1 MLRRPV
7 NGPKGSTMNES
18 PLSGGMLAQELQRDL
33 EDLDLF
39 REALT
44 KMKENAASD
53 AGLLVD
59 DRPKLTL
66 VRPEDI
72 DESSTCLSPDDTV
85 DSAAISDLEED
96 FGELWLESLTGNVA
110 NEATVSGATSECH
123 NIEVDSKVASPDRIE
138 DDCEFHHHDHS
149 AVEDVVLSNPLED
162 TELSDEPSKSG
173 APIVASKPAAAITAP
188 RGPIRQRIGSGKL
201 APTKLNWKPGDP
213 FGCSDDA
220 RRFRWEV
227 MLTTACVTAM
237 CGLTCIWLLRTILA

>member
-1 MLRRPV
+1 
-7 NGPKGSTMNES
+7 MNES

-44 KMKENAASD
+44 KMKETAASD
-53 AGLLVD
+53 AAFLVD

-66 VRPEDI
+66 VRPEDH
-72 DESSTCLSPDDTV
+72 DESAASVSHDDTL
-85 DSAAISDLEED
+85 DSAAVTDLEED

-110 NEATVSGATSECH
+110 ADATVSGATSEAPAAP
-123 NIEVDSKVASPDRIE
+123 VVSKHAAAE
-138 DDCEFHHHDHS
+138 MLDDDHEFHHHDHS
-149 AVEDVVLSNPLED
+149 AVEDVVLSNPLESL
-162 TELSDEPSKSG
+162 EEVDESSNAD
-173 APIVASKPAAAITAP
+173 APVAVSKPAAVVGSQ
-188 RGPIRQRIGSGKL
+188 RGPIRHRIGSGKL

>member
-1 MLRRPV
+1 
-7 NGPKGSTMNES
+7 MNES

-44 KMKENAASD
+44 KMKETAASD
-53 AGLLVD
+53 AGLLQD

-66 VRPEDI
+66 VRPEDH

-85 DSAAISDLEED
+85 DTAAVSDLEED

-110 NEATVSGATSECH
+110 QDATVSGVAYKTLGVDVTSEH
-123 NIEVDSKVASPDRIE
+123 ASTDRIDE
-138 DDCEFHHHDHS
+138 DHEFHNHDHS
-149 AVEDVVLSNPLED
+149 AVEDVVISNPLESPNVLDD
-162 TELSDEPSKSG
+162 TANSE
-173 APIVASKPAAAITAP
+173 APVVVSKPAAAVAAP
-188 RGPIRQRIGSGKL
+188 RGPIRHRIGSGKL

-237 CGLTCIWLLRTILA
+237 CGLSCIWLLRTILA

>member
-1 MLRRPV
+1 
-7 NGPKGSTMNES
+7 MNES

-44 KMKENAASD
+44 KMKETAASD

-66 VRPEDI
+66 VRPEDH

-85 DSAAISDLEED
+85 DTAAVSDLEED

-110 NEATVSGATSECH
+110 NESTVSGATTECH
-123 NIEVDSKVASPDRIE
+123 DNPVDSQHASNDRI
-138 DDCEFHHHDHS
+138 DDDHEFHNHDHS
-149 AVEDVVLSNPLED
+149 AVDDVVLSNPLESI
-162 TELSDEPSKSG
+162 EISDEPAKVD
-173 APIVASKPAAAITAP
+173 APVVVSKPAAAITAP
-188 RGPIRQRIGSGKL
+188 RGPIRHRIGSGKL

-220 RRFRWEV
+220 GRFRWEV

-237 CGLTCIWLLRTILA
+237 CGLSCIWLLRTILA